1 MSEELKRTIKQE
13 KEKIQQS
20 IRTIAKHFGLE
31 MQKGKTVEECNEL
44 IQAIKNEDFE
54 NIVEEIADV
63 WIMLQQLIYL
73 YGIENNVNEVIE
85 QKIQRTINRYSI
97 EVQDE

>member
-1 MSEELKRTIKQE
+1 MSKELKRTIKQE

-20 IRTIAKHFGLE
+20 IHNIAKHFGLE

-54 NIVEEIADV
+54 NTIEEIADV

-73 YGIENNVNEVIE
+73 YGIEDNVNEVIG

-97 EVQDE
+97 EVE

>member
-13 KEKIQQS
+13 KEKIQKS
-20 IRTIAKHFGLE
+20 IRNIAKHFGLE

-54 NIVEEIADV
+54 NTIEEIADV

-73 YGIENNVNEVIE
+73 YGIEDNVNEVIE